1 MLRTYHRT
9 SSIVATA
16 SSTEECPTV
25 PSPDWID
32 LPRCSRTL
40 PEIIEHC
47 GYYEMVDQQITERPP
62 VRWTGPMWKQNRG
75 INTVEMDYPERFEV
89 IFKGMANE
97 YCFRINER
105 IQRLSNG

>member
-1 MLRTYHRT
+1 
-9 SSIVATA
+9 
-16 SSTEECPTV
+16 
-25 PSPDWID
+25 
-32 LPRCSRTL
+32 
-40 PEIIEHC
+40 
-47 GYYEMVDQQITERPP
+47 
-62 VRWTGPMWKQNRG
+62 MWKQNRG